1 MKRTIIT
8 ISREHCTGGLDIAR
22 KVAEN
27 MGIPFYDKELITM
40 AAKESGLSEESI
52 AAVEKRHSTS
62 LLYSLY
68 TMGGELPLNDQVFL
82 IQSRIITDIASK
94 GPCVIVG
101 RCADYVLDE
110 FPNCLR
116 VFVMAPLEE
125 RVRRAR
131 EEYHVETVHMENYVT
146 RQDRYR
152 ASYYNHFVGKKW
164 GDMGNYDLCINS
176 HIGIENAVQAIKT
189 AALAMEGD
197 LR

>member
-1 MKRTIIT
+1 MKRVV
-8 ISREHCTGGLDIAR
+8 ISVSRQYGSGGRIIAR
-22 KVAEN
+22 RLSEELN
-27 MGIPFYDKELITM
+27 IPYYDKEIIEKVAQQTGLTENYIRQT
-40 AAKESGLSEESI
+40 ESRPTGSFI
-52 AAVEKRHSTS
+52 FD
-62 LLYSLY
+62 LYNM
-68 TMGGELPLNDQVFL
+68 TQTLPMPDQVF
-82 IQSRIITDIASK
+82 IAQSKVIKEAAQK
-94 GPCVIVG
+94 GPCVILG

>member
-1 MKRTIIT
+1 MKCTIIT

-101 RCADYVLDE
+101 RCADYVLREREDV
-110 FPNCLR
+110 LK
-116 VFVMAPLEE
+116 VFLHASMDFRKNFALECGDFAPGTED
-125 RVRRAR
+125 RI
-131 EEYHVETVHMENYVT
+131 MEMSILKEDK
-146 RQDRYR
+146 RR
-152 ASYYNHFVGKKW
+152 ASYYNYYTQNRW
-164 GDMGNYDLCINS
+164 GEARYYDLCLNAKL
-176 HIGIENAVQAIKT
+176 GIDTCAKLIEQAAKGEN
-189 AALAMEGD
+189 
-197 LR
+197 